1 MTGTATHRPLEEPFS
16 TGESWLARALAVSL
30 ALHAVVAVVW
40 KAIDH
45 TSDDSEV
52 QLVDIEI
59 APPPPKAEALPAEI
73 AKPSE
78 QSAAATAA
86 AADDTPGDE
95 PDELALVDAGV
106 DAPIDAPIDAPRKK
120 KRPDAA
126 VDPLVAEADDAGF
139 MQSGA
144 DGGGEGDAATQL
156 AAIDPL
162 AGSGSDIGSGSA
174 GSGAGSSEAL
184 GSGVAGATEL
194 GSGSGTPGMDTQPA
208 VDGAPTSAG
217 TAANLLAYF
226 PAGHQ
231 ITVLIRFDRLRKTEW
246 SKPATQLF
254 KPMPD
259 YGALF
264 GKRDV
269 AIADQLDMLVISSP
283 RPRDATATTLVGK
296 TQMSRAQMR
305 DFLANPDAP
314 ITWSAA
320 KGGMLGKRT
329 GKLFPND
336 KRVLMSP
343 WRGWF
348 VLSQPEDVPGLT
360 AAAKGNL
367 DSIETKAKLPPW
379 LSTIRTIEQ
388 ETVEPAKP
396 GEKVDDKR
404 GPALVLTL
412 KGPGKRYQIP
422 DVGLG
427 VTSAPSP
434 DRLSLAMELVKQG
447 WLVRGNIVFAT
458 EADATEFVQS
468 VEDVQTRVTDSR
480 IFSGLLKKQ
489 HVYHAIKGLSLAR
502 SGARVSYA
510 TSISI
515 ADARALL
522 AAAATTLDAY
532 FANPP

>member
-1 MTGTATHRPLEEPFS
+1 M
-16 TGESWLARALAVSL
+16 WL
-30 ALHAVVAVVW
+30 VA
-40 KAIDH
+40 KP
-45 TSDDSEV
+45 SDESEV
-52 QLVDIEI
+52 QLVDIEV

-73 AKPSE
+73 AKPPE

-86 AADDTPGDE
+86 AADDE
-95 PDELALVDAGV
+95 PDVLDELAGVDAGV
-106 DAPIDAPIDAPRKK
+106 DAPIDAPVDAPRKK
-120 KRPDAA
+120 RRPDAA

-139 MQSGA
+139 LQSGA

-156 AAIDPL
+156 AAIDQL

-174 GSGAGSSEAL
+174 GSGAGSSDAL
-184 GSGVAGATEL
+184 GAGVAGATEV
-194 GSGSGTPGMDTQPA
+194 GSGSGVPGMDTQPA
-208 VDGAPTSAG
+208 VAGAPTSAG
-217 TAANLLAYF
+217 TAANLVSYF

-246 SKPATQLF
+246 SKPAMQLF

-305 DFLANPDAP
+305 DFLVNPDAP
-314 ITWSAA
+314 IAWSAT
-320 KGGMLGKRT
+320 KGGMLGKRS
-329 GKLFPND
+329 GRLFPND
-336 KRVLMSP
+336 RRVLLSP

-367 DSIETKAKLPPW
+367 DTIETKAKLPPW

-412 KGPGKRYQIP
+412 KGPGKRFPIP

-434 DRLSLAMELVKQG
+434 ERLSLAMELVQQG
-447 WLVRGNIVFAT
+447 WLVRGNIVFGS
-458 EADATEFVQS
+458 EADAKEFVQS
-468 VEDVQTRVTDSR
+468 AEDMQTRVTDSR

-489 HVYHAIKGLSLAR
+489 HVFHAIKGLSLAR

-510 TSISI
+510 TSVSI

-522 AAAATTLDAY
+522 AAAAATLDAY